1 MVPLGRGHLGI
12 AMIRR
17 LAGARR
23 SATELWRTFPSAVR
37 FLLLGDLISA
47 AGIGVTQPYLVIL
60 LHAVKGLPLVAAT
73 AMTSLLALASFP
85 GNWLSGTVADRV
97 GGHRAM
103 TAGLG
108 VTVCGLALLAA
119 GDGVVLLGVAVV
131 SVGFGW
137 SVTLPAYS
145 TLIAGLVRPADHA
158 RAFTVQYALFNAGMG
173 AGAAAGALVTRHAV
187 GGDLAL
193 LWWVAGVTC
202 VAAVV
207 FVRISHAKATT
218 PALTPLASDDL
229 LAASLSTSDAPVA
242 VPEVARTGPEA
253 LAFDASHGTFDAPAA
268 GIDATSAAPDASPE
282 AAVGG
287 YRRVFA
293 DRALLRVLLAA
304 ALTSAAGYGV
314 YEAGL
319 PVLAVVSGDPAAM
332 SWAGVANCVT
342 IVAGLPL
349 TLSLTRRLRPSGLLT
364 VTALA
369 WSAAW
374 LLCAVEAQTH
384 LFGVSVTLPLA
395 AGLVGIGELFMAG
408 ALPAAVNELAPEA
421 LRGRYNATLTM
432 AITSGMWAG
441 PLLAAGA
448 TALGQVA
455 SLFVMAVAL
464 LVIVVVLVRRP
475 GAAVRTAPPEGR
487 RGAIPLDAEA
497 GGGSAG
503 PPQAPGLPGSS
514 RRT

>member
-1 MVPLGRGHLGI
+1 MRESGGAAVGGARAGGVPVVLLGRGHLGS
-12 AMIRR
+12 AMIGR
-17 LAGARR
+17 LAGVRR
-23 SATELWRTFPSAVR
+23 SFAELWRAFPPAVR

-47 AGIGVTQPYLVIL
+47 AGIGLTQPYLVIL
-60 LHAVKGLPLVAAT
+60 LHSVKGVPLVAAT
-73 AMTSLLALASFP
+73 AMTSLLALAGFP
-85 GNWLSGTVADRV
+85 GNWLSGTIADRV

-145 TLIAGLVRPADHA
+145 TLIAGLVRPVDHA

-173 AGAAAGALVTRHAV
+173 AGAAAGALVTHHAV
-187 GGDLAL
+187 GGDLPL

-202 VAAVV
+202 AAAVV
-207 FVRISHAKATT
+207 FVRISRAKATVPPQT
-218 PALTPLASDDL
+218 PVASDDL
-229 LAASLSTSDAPVA
+229 LAASQSES
-242 VPEVARTGPEA
+242 G
-253 LAFDASHGTFDAPAA
+253 APAA
-268 GIDATSAAPDASPE
+268 VIDATSAAPDASPQ
-282 AAVGG
+282 AALGG
-287 YRRVFA
+287 YRRVLA

-314 YEAGL
+314 YESGL
-319 PVLAVVSGDPAAM
+319 PVLAVISGDPAAM
-332 SWAGVANCVT
+332 SWASVANCVT

-349 TLSLTRRLRPSGLLT
+349 TLGLTKRLRPPGLLT
-364 VTALA
+364 VTALV

-374 LLCAVEAQTH
+374 LLCAAESQSH
-384 LFGVSVTLPLA
+384 LFGASVTLPLA

-408 ALPAAVNELAPEA
+408 ALPATVNELAPEA

-448 TALGQVA
+448 TALGQVS
-455 SLFVMAVAL
+455 SLFLMAVAL
-464 LVIVVVLVRRP
+464 LAVVVVLVRRP
-475 GAAVRTAPPEGR
+475 RP
-487 RGAIPLDAEA
+487 
-497 GGGSAG
+497 SW
-503 PPQAPGLPGSS
+503 
-514 RRT
+514 